1 MPLHSFKL
9 CPIPD
14 SPYYTILMDGQP
26 LQGVTDVKIEAS
38 AGCVTRV
45 TLTMVTTDVEM
56 ELDACDVVTANQ
68 SPYPTLH
75 DLHEALRTQE
85 EEEQWNK

>member
-1 MPLHSFKL
+1 MPFHKFTMS
-9 CPIPD
+9 PIPD

-45 TLTMVTTDVEM
+45 TLTMHTTDVEVV
-56 ELDACDVVTANQ
+56 LDACDVVTSS
-68 SPYPTLH
+68 SPHSPLH
-75 DLHEALRTQE
+75 DLHEALLTQE